1 MSEVEIE
8 ALRQKV
14 TTPEEPIE
22 VLIENDPVYGSDIA
36 PVIEIGVEQNHSAVD
51 GDMDGTDDLHKNDDT
66 QRIRRMMQENSRDPI
81 LSLNLDELEN
91 LLRVGV
97 RLLCNKVGAIAN
109 KRNLKNHTGKT
120 N

>member
-1 MSEVEIE
+1 
-8 ALRQKV
+8 
-14 TTPEEPIE
+14 
-22 VLIENDPVYGSDIA
+22 
-36 PVIEIGVEQNHSAVD
+36 
-51 GDMDGTDDLHKNDDT
+51 
-66 QRIRRMMQENSRDPI
+66 MQENSRDPI